1 MKVKEFITLLQQ
13 QDPEARVL
21 KYNDGG
27 TTQMSDVMEISTV
40 PIKTTDKEN
49 GAPAILI
56 E

>member
-1 MKVKEFITLLQQ
+1 MKVKEFIALLQQ

-27 TTQMSDVMEISTV
+27 TTQMSDVKEISAV

-49 GAPAILI
+49 DAPGILI